1 MKVSLESFSVFEMLP
16 KRFRATGGARLLSAL
31 SVRKAL
37 RAHGQGRRN
46 CRQSA
51 SGAGF
56 RRRRIAV
63 RNLVLAARDF
73 QSQNALGGSG
83 TFIMGGRNL
92 SSVCSGMT
100 CRVRARGKREYRFC
114 QLQSVW
120 RLFRRTHSTF
130 LPMPSRTGDTV
141 VMSFACGGVRT

>member
-46 CRQSA
+46 CRNPPA
-51 SGAGF
+51 APGSGGGGLP
-56 RRRRIAV
+56 V

-120 RLFRRTHSTF
+120 RLFRRTHPLSCQCPPGQGTP
-130 LPMPSRTGDTV
+130 LLCHS
-141 VMSFACGGVRT
+141 ACGGVRT